1 MNHFLVNAK
10 MNTLNPK
17 KVKNYIEGN
26 TQQYGMLG
34 SQNALASVPPKPVL
48 EVKIDLPK
56 EATKTT
62 FVKPTEPPET
72 ETQFKPKGT
81 ETKFSKDKVEE
92 IKENIE
98 EPKESPP
105 FDLNTSVGKTQLTI
119 WITYLKTKYG
129 DASRL
134 EQDKVKSDSF
144 GFSLAVTT
152 LRQLNKEITTF
163 NYDRNRRWSEWF
175 NNLMVDYGN
184 QLINVIGDVAKA
196 RTGQTKTID
205 ALKEILSRF
214 TPTKKQDFVNEMKNI
229 QHEILKDNPSWRNKW
244 NAMSEKAI
252 KEAIANMGGFS
263 GDTIFPPNK

>member
-1 MNHFLVNAK
+1 MDYFLANAK
-10 MNTLNPK
+10 MNTLKPE

-34 SQNALASVPPKPVL
+34 SQNALASVPPKPII
-48 EVKIDLPK
+48 EVKLDIPK

-62 FVKPTEPPET
+62 FVKPPTEPTEPTPKST
-72 ETQFKPKGT
+72 ETT
-81 ETKFSKDKVEE
+81 LSKSKLEE

-98 EPKESPP
+98 EPKVSPP
-105 FDLNTSVGKTQLTI
+105 FDLNTSEGKTQLTI
-119 WITYLKTKYG
+119 WISYLKEKYG
-129 DASRL
+129 DASKL

-144 GFSLAVTT
+144 GFSLAVKT
-152 LRQLNKEITTF
+152 LQQLNKEITKF

-175 NNLMVDYGN
+175 NNLMVEYGN
-184 QLINVIGDVAKA
+184 QIIGVIGDVAKA

-214 TPTKKQDFVNEMKNI
+214 TPTKKQDFVNEIKTI

-263 GDTIFPPNK
+263 GDTIFPPNM